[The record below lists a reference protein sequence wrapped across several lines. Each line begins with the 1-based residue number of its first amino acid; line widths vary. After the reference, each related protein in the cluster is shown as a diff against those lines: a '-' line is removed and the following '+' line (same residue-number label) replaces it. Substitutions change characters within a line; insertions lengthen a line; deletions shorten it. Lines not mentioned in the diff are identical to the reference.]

1 MEFFHTGGLAG
12 LLYEVV
18 ELGNGGEVIGDYG
31 ARCLFSGLSFSWI
44 FFHG

>member
-18 ELGNGGEVIGDYG
+18 ELDNGREVIGDYG
-31 ARCLFSGLSFSWI
+31 ARWLFRLI
-44 FFHG
+44 